1 MAVPALAGETLA
13 LYNHMQEQIQGIVGT
28 LNADIAALRNMITA
42 AAVEADVTQRFVTA
56 DQGMSMLNQRL
67 DTTSQAIE
75 IRIETL
81 TALMAA
87 GGARG
92 AARKVDI
99 TESKPANKLKDFGG
113 GDREQFREWARQL
126 MEVMQQL
133 RPGARAVLR

>member
-1 MAVPALAGETLA
+1 
-13 LYNHMQEQIQGIVGT
+13 MQEQIQGIVGT

-42 AAVEADVTQRFVTA
+42 AAVEAYVTQRFVTA
-56 DQGMSMLNQRL
+56 DQGMNMLNQRL
-67 DTTSQAIE
+67 DTTAQAIE

-99 TESKPANKLKDFGG
+99 TESKPLNTLKDFG
-113 GDREQFREWARQL
+113 
-126 MEVMQQL
+126 
-133 RPGARAVLR
+133 